1 MPLDPH
7 ETGNG
12 CDAMYRWMH
21 TGVIGQWLLVVIAIA
36 LLMVGLVLPVSRKV
50 MEISIW
56 VISPLA
62 LAWFAFCMYRARH
75 TF

>member
-1 MPLDPH
+1 
-7 ETGNG
+7 
-12 CDAMYRWMH
+12 MYRWMR

-36 LLMVGLVLPVSRKV
+36 LLMVGLVLPASRKV
-50 MEISIW
+50 MAVSIW

-62 LAWFAFCMYRARH
+62 LAWFAFYMYSARH